1 MSKRDSK
8 GRVYVD
14 KDRLVV
20 ISIFV
25 IVGLILGLL
34 LSPMLIL
41 FLANLS
47 RWQSALVVIVFSI
60 VSATGMSRL
69 HHVKS
74 DTVFI
79 AMSAY
84 MAVLVTFLANLQGG
98 QCQCG

>member
-1 MSKRDSK
+1 
-8 GRVYVD
+8 
-14 KDRLVV
+14 
-20 ISIFV
+20 
-25 IVGLILGLL
+25 
-34 LSPMLIL
+34 MLIL

-60 VSATGMSRL
+60 VSATGMGRL
-69 HHVKS
+69 RHVKS

-84 MAVLVTFLANLQGG
+84 MAVLVSFLANLQGG